1 LRGWFD
7 EKIEEEIAFMNRNRV
22 LIGLISAVTLALALS
37 TFVYHEFKRIASV
50 SASGPIRTIVVAAE
64 PLELGTRLDA
74 SMLRTIPWPAGAP
87 IAGMFTKVQ
96 DCVDRALITPVA
108 ENEPILAL
116 KLAPTDAGAGLP
128 ATIPPGMRGVSVAV
142 NNVIG
147 VAGFVT
153 PGTKVDVL
161 VTGAIIGADGSAGP
175 TITRTILENV
185 KVLAAGQKIQEDRDG
200 KPETV
205 PVITLLVSPEHAAIL
220 AMASSQGKIQLA
232 LRNTVD
238 TRLVNPPPV
247 SQVSLFAGVENPIA
261 PTHVRKSQRVDPPPA
276 EPYTVEV
283 INGAKRETKT
293 FPNE

>member
-1 LRGWFD
+1 
-7 EKIEEEIAFMNRNRV
+7 MNRNR
-22 LIGLISAVTLALALS
+22 TLAGLAAAALLALILS
-37 TFVYHEFKRIASV
+37 SFVYREFKRIASV
-50 SASGPIRTIVVAAE
+50 TASGPMRNIVVAAE

-74 SMLRTIPWPAGAP
+74 SMLRTIAWPADAP
-87 IAGMFTKVQ
+87 VAGMFTKVQ
-96 DCVDRALITPVA
+96 DCVNRALITSVA
-108 ENEPILAL
+108 ENEPIIAS
-116 KLAPTDAGAGLP
+116 KLASIDSGAGLP
-128 ATIPPGMRGVSVAV
+128 ATIPPGMRGLSVAV

-161 VTGAIIGADGSAGP
+161 VTGAIIGANGTQGP

-185 KVLAAGQKIQEDRDG
+185 QVLAAGQKTQQDRDG

-220 AMASSQGKIQLA
+220 AMASSEGKIQLA

-238 TRLVNPPPV
+238 TRVVNPPAV
-247 SQVSLFAGVENPIA
+247 SQVSLFAEADPPA
-261 PTHVRKSQRVDPPPA
+261 PARRPRKSRLTASPA
-276 EPYTVEV
+276 AAPYTVEV
-283 INGAKRETKT
+283 INGAKREVKS